1 MERRIKLKKK
11 FLTLFLAILCTF
23 TSTNFIFAV
32 VHHTSYQPYLLFAD
46 PWALQPQRA
55 PWCFD
60 SCMKIVLKDAQQKN
74 LSHPLGEG
82 FNIPNI
88 NAIVGALVPEEEIVH
103 RVLLSN
109 HAIGEAGKIN
119 NAPAE
124 QYQAFVG
131 HITNF
136 FDYYLGNRTV
146 HGRIAVVDNSRK
158 FNLLNGLLGV
168 ALEDE
173 MDDLWQHLDANTRKM
188 IVQDSAQAVLNRI
201 QQDTGIIGNIHNI
214 TSQAEYEA
222 ALNNIVTEIE
232 TNNRMVI
239 LVFQNMNNRQESHAC
254 VAYATKRDDT
264 PLHNGQEINVF
275 NPWGNLINMTQ
286 TDHGPLFNI
295 TPTPVAPRSWLLN
308 RYVTF
313 NY

>member
-1 MERRIKLKKK
+1 
-11 FLTLFLAILCTF
+11 
-23 TSTNFIFAV
+23 
-32 VHHTSYQPYLLFAD
+32 
-46 PWALQPQRA
+46 
-55 PWCFD
+55 
-60 SCMKIVLKDAQQKN
+60 MKIVLKDAQQKN
-74 LSHPLGEG
+74 SAHPLGEG

-88 NAIVGALVPEEEIVH
+88 NAIIGTPVPEEIVH

-109 HAIGEAGKIN
+109 HAIGEAGIIN
-119 NAPAE
+119 NAPVE
-124 QYQAFVG
+124 HYQAFVE

-158 FNLLNGLLGV
+158 FNLLNGSLGV

-173 MDDLWQHLDANTRKM
+173 MDDLWQHLNANTRKM

-201 QQDTGIIGNIHNI
+201 QQDTGIIGNVHNI
-214 TSQAEYEA
+214 TSQAEYLVA
-222 ALNNIVTEIE
+222 ALNNIVAEIE

-239 LVFQNMNNRQESHAC
+239 LVFQNMNNRQEAHAC

-264 PLHNGQEINVF
+264 QQHKLQRIYVF

-286 TDHGPLFNI
+286 ANQGPLFDI
-295 TPTPVAPRSWLLN
+295 TNKPGAPKSWL
-308 RYVTF
+308 
-313 NY
+313 